1 MDMVEATS
9 AARASLGWPV
19 FVSRSS
25 RFVHGFMRMIAGQ
38 TNRRRTVRVLVTG
51 HLGYIGSVLAPKMQQ
66 AGHEVVGLDT
76 GFFEGCTHGPA
87 TVGYQ
92 QIIKDVRDVDAG
104 DLEGI
109 DAVAHLAALS
119 NDPLGDLNPDLTYA
133 INHRASVRL
142 AELAKENGAQ
152 RFVFAS
158 SCSTYGAAGPDDI
171 LDESADF
178 NPVTAYGDSKVRAEG
193 DIGLLADDSFSP
205 VYLRNATAYGWSPY
219 LRADVVVNNLSG
231 WAFTKGEVMIK
242 SDGSPWR
249 PLVHLDDICAAFIA
263 AIEAPREAI
272 HNQAFNVGQNKE
284 NYQIRDVAEFVRKGI
299 PNSSIEYAPGGEPDT
314 RCYRVNFSKIT
325 EQLPGFVPSWTVP
338 SGVEQLRTE
347 FAGRGLSFDD
357 LEGSKFMRIKRIQE
371 HIDAGKLDLDLRWQ
385 H

>member
-1 MDMVEATS
+1 
-9 AARASLGWPV
+9 
-19 FVSRSS
+19 
-25 RFVHGFMRMIAGQ
+25 
-38 TNRRRTVRVLVTG
+38 VRVLVTG
-51 HLGYIGSVLAPKMQQ
+51 HLGYIGSVLAPMLQR

-76 GFFEGCTHGPA
+76 GLFEGCTHGPA
-87 TVGYQ
+87 SVEYR
-92 QIIKDVRDVDAG
+92 QIIKDVRDIEAG
-104 DLEGI
+104 DLDGI
-109 DAVAHLAALS
+109 DAIAHLAALS
-119 NDPLGDLNPDLTYA
+119 NDPLGNLNPDLTYA

-142 AELAKENGAQ
+142 AEIARECGVE

-178 NPVTAYGDSKVRAEG
+178 NPVTAYGDSKVRAEQ
-193 DIGLLADDSFSP
+193 DIGALAGDRFSP
-205 VYLRNATAYGWSPY
+205 VFLRNATAYGWSPY

-231 WAFTKGEVMIK
+231 WAFTKGDVMIK

-249 PLVHLDDICAAFIA
+249 PLVHLEDICGAFIA

-272 HNQAFNVGQNKE
+272 HNQAFNVGQNQE

-314 RCYRVNFSKIT
+314 RCYRVNFSKIHD
-325 EQLPGFVPSWTVP
+325 QLPGFKPNWTVP
-338 SGVEQLRTE
+338 KGVEQLRSE
-347 FAGRGLSFDD
+347 FEERGLSFDD
-357 LEGSKFMRIKRIQE
+357 LEGSRFMRIKRIEE
-371 HIDAGKLDLDLRWQ
+371 HIAAGKLNLDLRWQ